1 MENLLKENSLTMR
14 RDNYA
19 LKKGKIINEQR
30 QRYIVE
36 SEGEEFSAVLSGKMR
51 HFSIQRSEL
60 PTVGDFVLIQV
71 TPGQELVVIEEVLP
85 RKSQLTRKL
94 AGEYA
99 GEQLLGA
106 NVDMVF
112 LLNSLNRDLNLRR
125 IERYLVMIRD
135 GGIKPV
141 LILTKSDLVT
151 EDLVEHYQE
160 EVKRISHD
168 ELVLKCSINDPE
180 SLLKI
185 KQLITPEMTVALLG
199 SSGVGKSTLTN
210 LLLGDDIQTTQ
221 EIGTHADR
229 GKHTTTSRSL
239 LKLQNGAYL
248 MDTPGIREIQLW
260 EGSGGFEFSFSDIIE
275 LEKNCKFSNCRH
287 ENDFGCAIQNAIE
300 NENLDPARLKSY
312 LKIEREQAF
321 MKQRSLAKHSKHQ
334 KEIWKKRS
342 REYRR

>member
-1 MENLLKENSLTMR
+1 MENLLKENSLTMSR
-14 RDNYA
+14 NNYA
-19 LKKGKIINEQR
+19 LKEGKIINEQR

-36 SEGEEFSAVLSGKMR
+36 SEGGEFTAILSGKLR
-51 HFSIQRSEL
+51 HFSLQRSEL
-60 PTVGDFVLIQV
+60 PTVGDLVLIQV

-106 NVDMVF
+106 NIDIVF

-141 LILTKSDLVT
+141 IILTKSDLVSK
-151 EDLVEHYQE
+151 EQALQFQE
-160 EVKRISHD
+160 EIKKISRD
-168 ELVLKCSINDPE
+168 EIVLKCSINDPE
-180 SLLKI
+180 SISRI
-185 KQLITPEMTVALLG
+185 KELVHSEMTVALLG

-210 LLLGDDIQTTQ
+210 LLLGSERQTTQ
-221 EIGTHADR
+221 EIGQHAER

-239 LKLQNGAYL
+239 LKLENGAYL

-275 LEKNCKFSNCRH
+275 LEKNCKFTNCRH
-287 ENDFGCAIQNAIE
+287 QDDFGCAIQNAIE
-300 NENLDPARLKSY
+300 NGALDQARLKSF

-321 MKQRSLAKHSKHQ
+321 MKQRSQAKHSKHQ